1 MEVKQSKIP
10 QPEDIQAQN
19 YSTREQQKSPRQSQ
33 QQQQP
38 NTFTKLQAL
47 KDVRNEKKKQKQQ
60 TQNNQAYTQSK
71 NQNEPRVI
79 ADEPMFDEEEEEP
92 LQVREI
98 KIRGQLTAD

>member
-1 MEVKQSKIP
+1 
-10 QPEDIQAQN
+10 
-19 YSTREQQKSPRQSQ
+19 
-33 QQQQP
+33 
-38 NTFTKLQAL
+38 
-47 KDVRNEKKKQKQQ
+47 VRNEKKKQKQQ

-98 KIRGQLTAD
+98 KIRG